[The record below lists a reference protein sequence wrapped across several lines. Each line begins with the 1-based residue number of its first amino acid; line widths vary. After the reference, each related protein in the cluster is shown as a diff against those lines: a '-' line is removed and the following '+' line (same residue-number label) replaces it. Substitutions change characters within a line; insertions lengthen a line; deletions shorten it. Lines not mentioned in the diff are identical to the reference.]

1 MEVRR
6 GACSAYVSLPE
17 QPEGRGVL
25 VIHEALG
32 LTADI
37 RSISDRFAKAGYV
50 ALAPRLFGGLGC
62 LVRTFSGEKRREDLD
77 GWRAYLRQEHAVER
91 AGIIGFCMGG
101 GFALAH
107 ASTPGSDFKAVSV
120 NYGAVPENLKGVCPV
135 VGSYGERDRLLLAH
149 AERLEKELTELHIP
163 HDVEIYAGAG
173 HSFLNQ
179 HSGWYVHLER
189 RLGGGYNEQA
199 AEDAW
204 ERIFAFFGEHV

>member
-17 QPEGRGVL
+17 QPDGRGVL

-62 LVRTFSGEKRREDLD
+62 LARTFSGQKRRQDLD
-77 GWRAYLRQEHAVER
+77 GWRAYLREEHGVER

-107 ASTPGSDFKAVSV
+107 AATPGTDFKAVSV
-120 NYGAVPENLKGVCPV
+120 NYGAVSENLTGVCPV
-135 VGSYGERDRLLLAH
+135 VGSYGERDRMLLPH
-149 AERLEKELTELHIP
+149 AERLEQKLTELRIP
-163 HDVEIYAGAG
+163 HDVEIYAEAG

-179 HSGWYVHLER
+179 HTGWYVHLER
-189 RLGGGYNEQA
+189 WFGAGYSEKA

-204 ERIFAFFGEHV
+204 KRIFAFFGEHV